1 MIEERKKSMSR
12 YRDTQTKD
20 WYITT
25 THLVIFILLLTVSL
39 PFLLADFAVL
49 IRLVGAVSLLALV
62 FWHVRAFAYRCSSC
76 QHKFKIS
83 LLRNIT
89 ALHGIDGKGE
99 WKYLECP
106 QCGDWNRERVRV
118 EV

>member
-1 MIEERKKSMSR
+1 MSH
-12 YRDTQTKD
+12 YRDTHKKE

-25 THLVIFILLLTVSL
+25 THLVIFILLLAISL
-39 PFLLADFAVL
+39 PFLLPDFAVL

-89 ALHGIDGKGE
+89 ALHGIDSEGE

-106 QCGDWNRERVRV
+106 QCGDWNRARVLKK
-118 EV
+118 E